1 MNVHSADT
9 IVTYLSE
16 LITEKLNSNSKVLL
30 LVPGGSGIGTAVAV
44 AEELRDIDLSNLTV
58 TLTDERFGPVGHA
71 DENWQQLLDQGFAVP
86 GARTYRVLQGESLQ
100 DTAQAFSQTLERFFD
115 ESDYAI
121 GLFGIGGDGHTSG
134 IKPGT
139 VAVTETSLVSGYKG
153 SDFQRITTT
162 FAAIQRLD
170 EALLYATGE
179 AKHTVLNELLNHIID
194 LNQQP
199 AQVLKTVKKSTVFT
213 DQIMKSEE

>member
-16 LITEKLNSNSKVLL
+16 LITGKLKSDSKVLL

-44 AEELRDIDLSNLTV
+44 AEKLKDTDLSNLTI

-71 DENWQQLLDQGFAVP
+71 DENWQQLLDQGFVMS
-86 GARTYRVLQGESLQ
+86 GVRSYRVLRGGSLQ
-100 DTAQAFSQTLERFFD
+100 ETAQAFSETLDRFLD
-115 ESDYAI
+115 ESDYAV
-121 GLFGIGGDGHTSG
+121 GLFGIGRDGHTAG
-134 IKPGT
+134 IKPRT
-139 VAVTETSLVSGYKG
+139 VAVTESNLVSEYEG

-162 FAAIQRLD
+162 FSAIQRLD

-179 AKHTVLNELLNHIID
+179 SKRVVLNELLNQSID

-199 AQVLKTVKKSTVFT
+199 AQILKTVKKSTVFT
-213 DQIMKSEE
+213 DQIIKSEE

>member
-16 LITEKLNSNSKVLL
+16 LITGKLKSDSNVLL

-44 AEELRDIDLSNLTV
+44 AEKLKDTDLSNLTI

-71 DENWQQLLDQGFAVP
+71 DENWQQLLDQGFVMS
-86 GARTYRVLQGESLQ
+86 GVRSYRVLQGGSLQ
-100 DTAQAFSQTLERFFD
+100 EAAQAFSETLDRFLD
-115 ESDYAI
+115 ESDYTV
-121 GLFGIGGDGHTSG
+121 GLFGIGGDGHTAG

-139 VAVTETSLVSGYKG
+139 VAVTESNLVSGYEG

-162 FAAIQRLD
+162 FSAIQRLD

-179 AKHTVLNELLNHIID
+179 SKRVVLNELLNQSID

-199 AQVLKTVKKSTVFT
+199 AQILKTVKKSTVFT
-213 DQIMKSEE
+213 DQIIKSEE